1 MKFTVENQ
9 TKENPVQLLRTL
21 GYIAIDKE
29 SYGEFNL
36 VKQLAR
42 NPFPRLHLFLKEINE
57 KAFSVSLHLDQKQP
71 SYGKQTAHSGEYE
84 KDNPVLEEEAG
95 LIRQLFY

>member
-1 MKFTVENQ
+1 MKFIVANR

-21 GYIAIDKE
+21 GYIAINKE

-36 VKQLAR
+36 VKQLAK
-42 NPFPRLHLFLKEINE
+42 NSFPRFHLFLKEVND
-57 KAFSVSLHLDQKQP
+57 KSFSVNLHLDQKKP

-84 KDNPVLEEEAG
+84 QDNPLLEEEAG
-95 LIRQLFY
+95 AIRQLFY